1 MSIERALLDL
11 LPLANPAQDP
21 DNTLKIPDF
30 ESGGPFKTTIWQK
43 GHNSGDLAMSIQI
56 KGIKANGKQY
66 DFTSPV
72 TIGAIA
78 DALKDAIEQLYKD
91 NQDELGLA
99 KVRVINGPSA
109 YESWVVYIVSGV
121 AVEAL
126 IDTADSEFTGIPYS
140 GVTDPYTVTIEKAV
154 PVNEENYAL
163 KAYGLIDGKEF
174 LAQGIFLADD
184 ITGDS
189 LFESD
194 YDDISYGPFSY
205 SGVEATDLA
214 TAASIKNAFESA
226 MQAQFVSGGWEGMF
240 QKYRKPEE
248 VPTIDVLVNAERSGF
263 DIEISGVKSGGVY
276 SGTGFPGIY
285 VTGGEVRPTQ
295 IGTTQLIV

>member
-1 MSIERALLDL
+1 MSIERALFDL

-72 TIGAIA
+72 TIGATA

-91 NQDELGLA
+91 NQGELGLA

-126 IDTADSEFTGIPYS
+126 INTADSEFTGFAYS
-140 GVTDPYTVTIEKAV
+140 GVTDPYTLSSAKAT
-154 PVNEENYAL
+154 PVNEETYLIEAKNVTGGGDIL
-163 KAYGLIDGKEF
+163 GAYLGTAF
-174 LAQGIFLADD
+174 V
-184 ITGDS
+184 GD
-189 LFESD
+189 LD
-194 YDDISYGPFSY
+194 NGPFTY
-205 SGVEATDLA
+205 SGVQATDDA
-214 TAASIKNAFESA
+214 TAVSLKSDIETAIGYGVNGAIFQS
-226 MQAQFVSGGWEGMF
+226 QAPPEVS
-240 QKYRKPEE
+240 
-248 VPTIDVLVNAERSGF
+248 PTVVSVSVNNDNSGF
-263 DIEISGVKSGGVY
+263 DVVLKLTNNDKFRHNASGGHLLSLYTDDATEISSK
-276 SGTGFPGIY
+276 
-285 VTGGEVRPTQ
+285 Q
-295 IGTTQLIV
+295 INTTQLIV